1 MFRRALESIAS
12 SVYSF
17 GQRIFPSSMDRTLY
31 RCAML
36 SNPGRVRK
44 NNEDFCA
51 SSREAGAFVV
61 CDGMG
66 GAAAGEIA
74 SRVAAEA
81 FLQALQPPRLDAPPR
96 TPTPDVRLDDA
107 VHAANHAVHQSALRS
122 PQLHGMGT
130 TLVGLLLEPANTRPG
145 QTSLTPDSVSLT
157 LAHVG
162 DSRCYRFRAGELALL
177 TTDHSLVEEQ
187 VRAGEL
193 TPLEAETHPLRNI
206 ITRAVGSQPTVEPDI
221 AHLELQPGDLYL
233 LATDGL
239 TRELA
244 DPAIAQTF
252 LRALARTRKPNLQS
266 LCQTLIDQANDA
278 GGGDNIT
285 VLLLQLPEASS

>member
-1 MFRRALESIAS
+1 MFRRALQ

-17 GQRIFPSSMDRTLY
+17 RQRIFPLSMDSYPY

-36 SNPGRVRK
+36 SNPGRVRR

-66 GAAAGEIA
+66 GAAAGEVA
-74 SRVAAEA
+74 SRVAGQT
-81 FLQALQPPRLDAPPR
+81 FLKALEPVRHDPPR
-96 TPTPDVRLDDA
+96 TPTPDVRIDDA
-107 VHAANHAVHQSALRS
+107 VHAANSTVYRNALRT
-122 PQLHGMGT
+122 PRLHGMGT
-130 TLVGLLLEPANTRPG
+130 TLVGLLLEPSKTLPG
-145 QTSLTPDSVSLT
+145 HASLT

-177 TTDHSLVEEQ
+177 TNDHSLVEEQ

-193 TPLEAETHPLRNI
+193 TPLEAESHPMRNI
-206 ITRAVGSQPTVEPDI
+206 ITRAVGSQPVVEPEI
-221 AHLELQPGDLYL
+221 AQLDSQPGDLYL

-239 TRELA
+239 TRELTE
-244 DPAIAQTF
+244 DDITLTF
-252 LRALARTRKPNLQS
+252 TRALARAGRRKPNLHS

-285 VLLLQLPEASS
+285 VLLLQLPDQIAPED